1 MQGVL
6 KLVRPLNLV
15 IIAFTMYSIRYFLVV
30 YETVTHRQLININ
43 GERFDFF
50 LLVLSTVLIA
60 AAGNA
65 INDYFDVKADRINR
79 PNEMVIGKLI
89 TRRKAILVHWICNLL
104 AFGIAIVLSARNQ
117 TFWYVFIHLLSIN
130 ALWIYSSYLQ
140 KKPLIGNFL
149 IAGLTALVPILCGVH
164 FFVQQSLVWQTPE
177 GSDAFRYWLEKLIE
191 GGNFVWLL
199 AFFAFVNNF
208 AREIIKDIEDIQ
220 GDQEMAMKT
229 LPIAYGQKTSK
240 LVVSILLLL
249 PIAFFGLIFFI
260 QDGANEF
267 SIISQIALFIPV
279 VLSLFCDLIAF
290 FLIFYANK
298 REEFTRADK
307 FVKLA
312 MIFGILTPF
321 YWMIAWV

>member
-1 MQGVL
+1 MKGIL

-30 YETVTHRQLININ
+30 YETVNNRQLINLN
-43 GERFDFF
+43 GEGFDFF
-50 LLVLSTVLIA
+50 LLVISTVLIA

-79 PNEMVIGKLI
+79 PNELVVGKLI
-89 TRRKAILVHWICNLL
+89 SRRTAILVHWICNLL
-104 AFGIAIVLSARNQ
+104 AFGIALILSARNQ

-130 ALWIYSSYLQ
+130 ALWVYSLYLQ
-140 KKPLIGNFL
+140 KKPLIGNFI

-164 FFVQQSLVWQTPE
+164 FYVQQTLIWQT
-177 GSDAFRYWLEKLIE
+177 DINNDVFRYWLDLLIE
-191 GGNFVWLL
+191 DGEFVWLL

-208 AREIIKDIEDIQ
+208 AREIIKDIEDIK
-220 GDQEMAMKT
+220 GDKEMSMQT
-229 LPIAYGQKTSK
+229 FPIAYGQRTSK
-240 LVVSILLLL
+240 MVISLLLGL
-249 PIAFFGLIFFI
+249 PILFFGIIFI
-260 QDGANEF
+260 IHDGKNEL
-267 SIISQIALFIPV
+267 SVVSQIALFIPV
-279 VLSLFCDLIAF
+279 ILSLICDLVAF
-290 FLIFYANK
+290 FIVLYAHK
-298 REEFTRADK
+298 RDSFKKADR